1 MTGTGRRAPGRT
13 RLDRPASTPGPARRI
28 ASQVFDSAETR
39 AHPIETRGRK
49 RANVAPRNPGGRCIR
64 PAPVLR
70 AEGGRLSE
78 GNGGRSAAGT
88 KPSGNGAL
96 GAGGPDGPARLNI
109 LAAVRHADILG
120 SILLTVAVMAVIVVA
135 FGGNP
140 WTVAK
145 TIVNNSLA
153 EEIFLGQTI
162 MTAAILILTGLAAA
176 IPFTARLW
184 NIGGEGQMFAGAIVS
199 VTLGIMLPEGTSH
212 GLFVL
217 ILIAGA
223 AVGGAVWGSVPGV
236 LKAYFGINEIVTSLM
251 LNFLAFFA
259 ANYVVTQAWPE
270 IYAQLQSQEIH
281 DNARFPDFWASAK
294 VDISVFIALAAAV
307 AAWVLITRTSLG
319 FSIRSIG
326 ANPRAARLAGVR
338 TRLVTVSSFTAA
350 GAAGGLAGAVTVGGV
365 HHDLALDLWIS
376 NYGYVGIAV
385 ALLARLNPMAVLP
398 AAFIFSTLR
407 VGSNSLQAAAGISS
421 SFGEV
426 LIATFVIMLMVT
438 GAIRFRYAQN

>member
-1 MTGTGRRAPGRT
+1 M
-13 RLDRPASTPGPARRI
+13 
-28 ASQVFDSAETR
+28 
-39 AHPIETRGRK
+39 
-49 RANVAPRNPGGRCIR
+49 
-64 PAPVLR
+64 
-70 AEGGRLSE
+70 SE
-78 GNGGRSAAGT
+78 GNGGGSAAGT
-88 KPSGNGAL
+88 NVGSDVAADRGAPRGL
-96 GAGGPDGPARLNI
+96 ARLNVLTAI
-109 LAAVRHADILG
+109 RHGDITG
-120 SILLTVAVMAVIVVA
+120 SILLTIAVMAVIVVA

-140 WTVAK
+140 WIVAK
-145 TIVNNSLA
+145 TIISNSLGQ
-153 EEIFLGQTI
+153 EIFLGQTI
-162 MTAAILILTGLAAA
+162 MTAAILTLTGLAAA

-184 NIGGEGQMFAGAIVS
+184 NIGGEGQMFAGAVVA
-199 VTLGIMLPEGTSH
+199 VTLGIMLPEGTAH

-217 ILIAGA
+217 VLIAGA
-223 AVGGAVWGSVPGV
+223 ATGGAVWGSVPGF

-259 ANYVVTQAWPE
+259 ANYVVTVAWPE

-294 VDISVFIALAAAV
+294 VDISVFIALATAV
-307 AAWVLITRTSLG
+307 AAWLLITRTSLG

-326 ANPRAARLAGVR
+326 ANARAARLAGVR
-338 TRLVTVSSFTAA
+338 TRLVTVSSFATA

-438 GAIRFRYAQN
+438 GAIKFRYAQH

>member
-1 MTGTGRRAPGRT
+1 M
-13 RLDRPASTPGPARRI
+13 
-28 ASQVFDSAETR
+28 
-39 AHPIETRGRK
+39 
-49 RANVAPRNPGGRCIR
+49 
-64 PAPVLR
+64 
-70 AEGGRLSE
+70 LSDE
-78 GNGGRSAAGT
+78 NGGQSAAGT
-88 KPSGNGAL
+88 KLSGET
-96 GAGGPDGPARLNI
+96 AGGRGSRDGLARLNVLGAI
-109 LAAVRHADILG
+109 RHGDILG
-120 SILLTVAVMAVIVVA
+120 SILLTIAVMAVIVVA

-184 NIGGEGQMFAGAIVS
+184 NIGGEGQMFAGAVVS

-217 ILIAGA
+217 ILIVGA
-223 AVGGAVWGSVPGV
+223 AAGGAVWGSVPGV

-259 ANYVVTQAWPE
+259 ANYVVTVAWPE
-270 IYAQLQSQEIH
+270 IYAQLQSLEIH
-281 DNARFPDFWASAK
+281 DNAHFPDFWASAK

-307 AAWVLITRTSLG
+307 AAWILITRTSLG
-319 FSIRSIG
+319 FSIRSVG

-338 TRLVTVSSFTAA
+338 TRLVTVSSFVAA

-438 GAIRFRYAQN
+438 GAIRFRYAQH